1 MTLRPIQGELEA
13 KLIALVGKADSGIL
27 AQTVDTLKTTSELF
41 DRLIE
46 IKDFGSRAV
55 SDHGFVI
62 ALHIVF
68 RLVIAGIFAG
78 SVYGDHS
85 GMNTNLVIR
94 AAIVFRMGKAVGQ
107 NFSDDRHG
115 DFRYLSSL
123 CADDFASP
131 PDVFQYVI
139 LSRSEKIIDVILK
152 QLHIKESELFVR
164 RKYGGFQRDGMRASE
179 KVLPRIV
186 EVVAIDKPIPL
197 QDDRAS
203 ISSLRYSSDGNG
215 FLPKRFD
222 SILIDLFRDA
232 VEGDFSH
239 FSRYSFET
247 KKFFSSSGVTSR
259 SSSEVRR

>member
-1 MTLRPIQGELEA
+1 MRPIQGELEA

-46 IKDFGSRAV
+46 IKDFGNRGV

-78 SVYGDHS
+78 AVYGDHS

-164 RKYGGFQRDGMRASE
+164 RKYGGFQRDGMRAS
-179 KVLPRIV
+179 
-186 EVVAIDKPIPL
+186 
-197 QDDRAS
+197 
-203 ISSLRYSSDGNG
+203 DGNG